1 VDKAALN
8 IQDTFLNYAR
18 KESVP
23 LLIWLV
29 GGTHLKGVVKG
40 FDNFTILVEV
50 QGKMQVLYKHAVA
63 SIAPLQ
69 PVPDLWTQAQA
80 LGEHQ
85 PN

>member
-1 VDKAALN
+1 
-8 IQDTFLNYAR
+8 
-18 KESVP
+18 
-23 LLIWLV
+23 
-29 GGTHLKGVVKG
+29 
-40 FDNFTILVEV
+40 
-50 QGKMQVLYKHAVA
+50 MQVLYKHAVA